1 MLQLNSLSNRD
12 TVIGL
17 ILYFFHLNHSR
28 KKSPEFQ
35 VQRQGITEIIHCACR
50 AVWSLVELCAG
61 AVVKPVVSCQSTCA
75 AFSFHPVF
83 SALCCHYD
91 RSTSSSKKKKKKKK
105 SLQSRASRWPHCT
118 PVRNANTYSVLTC
131 KCLQTHKHTH
141 SSSQQAACSVW
152 VSYCTGCLTH
162 RRQTVLL
169 IGAELGSQTLTYWT
183 DWPECSPG
191 QPQIAGPCQPFIRL
205 SKAPLYVAP
214 LWRSCCSSEL
224 VLCSGKKIPRRCWGD
239 ESFFK
244 ALGVR
249 GNSTTD

>member
-1 MLQLNSLSNRD
+1 MHVALCDRWLNSALELWLSRWLAVSPLALLSLF
-12 TVIGL
+12 TL
-17 ILYFFHLNHSR
+17 FF
-28 KKSPEFQ
+28 
-35 VQRQGITEIIHCACR
+35 QRC
-50 AVWSLVELCAG
+50 
-61 AVVKPVVSCQSTCA
+61 VVTTIAQPA
-75 AFSFHPVF
+75 P
-83 SALCCHYD
+83 L
-91 RSTSSSKKKKKKKK
+91 KKKKKKKK